1 MSEADDVMARLRLR
15 ASLAEAAD
23 PALQPKAR
31 SSGAVGRARQALA
44 MHPAAGLGAALAVV
58 ALVVGVGTWQLAG
71 GGTGTDGPASGIEI
85 SGQASPTLDETATS
99 QAEPGP
105 VMAYV
110 TGAVNQPG
118 VVELPAGA
126 RVQDALAK
134 AGGPLAAAD
143 LTVLNLA
150 AVVADGERIYVPLP
164 GETPPPVIGGDS
176 GSSVGN
182 GQSGSGLVNVNLAS
196 QEELTALP
204 GIGPVLAGRIVDFR
218 ETNGPF
224 GGLGDLAQVSGIG
237 PKLTAS
243 LDGLVA
249 F

>member
-1 MSEADDVMARLRLR
+1 VVFVMF
-15 ASLAEAAD
+15 
-23 PALQPKAR
+23 
-31 SSGAVGRARQALA
+31 V
-44 MHPAAGLGAALAVV
+44 AVV
-58 ALVVGVGTWQLAG
+58 ALVVGVGTWQLTGADK
-71 GGTGTDGPASGIEI
+71 GTEGPASGIEI
-85 SGQASPTLDETATS
+85 SAQASPPPDSTA
-99 QAEPGP
+99 AGEAKPGP

-110 TGAVNQPG
+110 TGAVSQPG

-134 AGGPLAAAD
+134 AGGPLPTAD

-150 AVVADGERIYVPLP
+150 AVVDDGERIYVPLP

-176 GSSVGN
+176 GSQG
-182 GQSGSGLVNVNLAS
+182 GAGPGGSGLVNVNLAS
-196 QEELTALP
+196 QDELTALP

-218 ETNGPF
+218 QANGPF